1 VTLFKGAGADM
12 DKSIIKQLEATY
24 QKEDV
29 PEFRVGDT
37 VDVHQKIVEGN
48 RTRTQ
53 IFNGVVIARKSGGLN
68 ESFTVRRIVNNE
80 GVEKSFML
88 HSPLIGKIEVKRRGK
103 TRRAKLYF
111 LRDRVGKSRRLRELR
126 RGTGGSKTKK
136 EAALDQKAADRQV
149 EQKVEEAAG
158 EPAGV

>member
-1 VTLFKGAGADM
+1 M
-12 DKSIIKQLEATY
+12 DQGIIRKVEASY
-24 QKEDV
+24 QKAEV

-53 IFNGVVIARKSGGLN
+53 IFNGVVIARKGGGVN

-80 GVEKSFML
+80 GVEKSFMV
-88 HSPLIGKIEVKRRGK
+88 HSPLIGKIDVKRRGK

-111 LRDRVGKSRRLRELR
+111 LRDRVGKARRLREVR
-126 RGTGGSKTKK
+126 RSRVKK
-136 EAALDQKAADRQV
+136 QDTAEQSQTAAENPATPV
-149 EQKVEEAAG
+149 E

>member
-1 VTLFKGAGADM
+1 M
-12 DKSIIKQLEATY
+12 DKSIIRKVEAAY
-24 QKEDV
+24 QKQQV

-88 HSPLIGKIEVKRRGK
+88 HSPLVTAIEVKRRGK

-111 LRDRVGKSRRLRELR
+111 LRGRVGKARKLRELR
-126 RGTGGSKTKK
+126 KSGRSKQ
-136 EAALDQKAADRQV
+136 AASPVEPSAAER
-149 EQKVEEAAG
+149 AL
-158 EPAGV
+158 AGVSGQPAAV

>member
-1 VTLFKGAGADM
+1 M
-12 DKSIIKQLEATY
+12 DKSIIRKVEAAY
-24 QKEDV
+24 QKSEV

-53 IFNGVVIARKSGGLN
+53 IFNGVVIARRSGGLN
-68 ESFTVRRIVNNE
+68 ESFLVRRIVNNE

-88 HSPLIGKIEVKRRGK
+88 HSPLISKIEVKRHGK

-111 LRDRVGKSRRLRELR
+111 LRDRVGKARKLRESRRGI
-126 RGTGGSKTKK
+126 RGGKQAGN
-136 EAALDQKAADRQV
+136 
-149 EQKVEEAAG
+149 VEEVGSAQPELAVAG
-158 EPAGV
+158 APAGV

>member
-1 VTLFKGAGADM
+1 M
-12 DKSIIKQLEATY
+12 DKSIIQKVEASY
-24 QKEDV
+24 QKSEV

-37 VDVHQKIVEGN
+37 IDVHQKIVEGN

-53 IFNGVVIARKSGGLN
+53 VFNGVVISRKGSGAKA
-68 ESFTVRRIVNNE
+68 SFVVRRIVNNE

-88 HSPLIGKIEVKRRGK
+88 HSPLIGKIDVKRRGK

-111 LRDRVGKSRRLRELR
+111 LRDRVGKARRLRELR
-126 RGTGGSKTKK
+126 LGSTGGKTKGDTTGQK
-136 EAALDQKAADRQV
+136 QAAEAQKQV
-149 EQKVEEAAG
+149 EPAG